1 MYFRPKS
8 LRRQWR
14 RSDYVCPMIRL
25 ELDWSAWDGPQ
36 KLIRRL
42 REAGHEAWLAG
53 GCVRDL
59 LLGAVPKDYDVATSA
74 EPAEVMALFPKAIP
88 LKPELG
94 VVLVPKG
101 KPIEVTSFR
110 SEGPYLD
117 GRRPAWVKRTTAE
130 GDVQRRDFTINGLLL
145 DPETGEVVDMVGGV
159 DDLRS
164 GRLRCIR
171 DPRERFSE
179 DHLRLLR
186 AVRFSTR
193 LGFAIDPE
201 TWAAACEL
209 SGSVVSLSGERVHEE
224 LGRMFEQGPFL
235 PSLVLLRDMGVLAAL
250 FPELAAALTNPV
262 VWSRTERLFAAK
274 WPAEIPWVAGLL
286 LPLCPWFSE
295 DPPQAGSNI
304 SEVAESYCKRLR
316 LSNGERDAAHLVWR
330 RFPEFFLSQKRL
342 SEKAGLVRERY
353 FAALSGL
360 LKIWPEAPAGL
371 HQAWLEDAHR
381 VAEAPRPP
389 TGQVWMTA
397 DPRVRGRLVGDAIRR
412 ADEILLDEG
421 PREMQVL
428 VNQVLGTMF
437 MPG

>member
-1 MYFRPKS
+1 
-8 LRRQWR
+8 
-14 RSDYVCPMIRL
+14 MIRL
-25 ELDWSAWDGPQ
+25 ELDWSDWDGPQ

-59 LLGAVPKDYDVATSA
+59 LLGVSPKDYDVATSA
-74 EPAEVMALFPKAIP
+74 DPAEVMALFPKAIP

-117 GRRPAWVKRTTAE
+117 GRRPAWVKRTSAE

-159 DDLRS
+159 DDLRA

-171 DPRERFSE
+171 DPHERFSE

-201 TWAAACEL
+201 TWTAAREL

-224 LGRMFEQGPFL
+224 LGRMFGQGPFL

-250 FPELAAALTNPV
+250 FPELSAALEDPV
-262 VWSRTERLFAAK
+262 AWKRTERLLAAP
-274 WPAEIPWVAGLL
+274 WPGAIPWVAGLF

-295 DPPQAGSNI
+295 MSLSDGVG
-304 SEVAESYCKRLR
+304 SEVADSYCGRLR
-316 LSNGERDAAHLVWR
+316 VSNGERDAAHLAWT
-330 RFPEFFLSQKRL
+330 RFPELFQARERL
-342 SEKAGLVRERY
+342 SDKAGLVRERH
-353 FAALSGL
+353 FAALLALLEIWPDAPSGL
-360 LKIWPEAPAGL
+360 LPS
-371 HQAWLEDAHR
+371 WLDDARR
-381 VAEAPRPP
+381 VAGAPRPP
-389 TGQVWMTA
+389 TGQVWMAA
-397 DPRVRGRLVGDAIRR
+397 DPRLRGRLVGEAIRR
-412 ADEILLDEG
+412 ADAILLDEG

-428 VNQVLGTMF
+428 VKQVVGTMF
-437 MPG
+437 EDG